1 MDYQYTARRIIALL
15 GGDANI
21 NSVFHCITRLRF
33 SLKDNDK
40 PDREALMQ
48 LDGVMGVNLS
58 GDQFQVIIGNK
69 VTQVLRAIQDE
80 IPRLVAEDKMDEKV
94 EEKRRNPVSL
104 AFEVISG
111 IFSPIIPAI
120 AGAGI
125 LKGVLSLFVTFGW
138 VTATNQTYQIM
149 TAISDGVFYF
159 MPMVLAFSA
168 GLKFGANP
176 YLSVALAAILFH
188 PTLTT
193 LLKSGDPVAFA
204 GLTVSPVSY
213 ANSVIPILFSIW
225 LLSYVERF
233 FNRVIPASGDAANLL
248 I

>member
-80 IPRLVAEDKMDEKV
+80 IPRLVAEGKMDEKV

-138 VTATNQTYQIM
+138 VTATN
-149 TAISDGVFYF
+149 
-159 MPMVLAFSA
+159 
-168 GLKFGANP
+168 
-176 YLSVALAAILFH
+176 
-188 PTLTT
+188 
-193 LLKSGDPVAFA
+193 
-204 GLTVSPVSY
+204 
-213 ANSVIPILFSIW
+213 
-225 LLSYVERF
+225 
-233 FNRVIPASGDAANLL
+233 
-248 I
+248 

>member
-1 MDYQYTARRIIALL
+1 MALW
-15 GGDANI
+15 
-21 NSVFHCITRLRF
+21 
-33 SLKDNDK
+33 
-40 PDREALMQ
+40 ALICQ
-48 LDGVMGVNLS
+48 
-58 GDQFQVIIGNK
+58 DQFEVIIGNK

-176 YLSVALAAILFH
+176 YLSVALAAILFTRH
-188 PTLTT
+188 
-193 LLKSGDPVAFA
+193 
-204 GLTVSPVSY
+204 
-213 ANSVIPILFSIW
+213 
-225 LLSYVERF
+225 
-233 FNRVIPASGDAANLL
+233 
-248 I
+248 